1 MAPIKAKAVGTGVMP
16 AKYEVDYSRF
26 TSVEDPE
33 PTQIEDVD
41 YLAPDDAVNKAY
53 EAEMVQDRPVDK
65 LREMKIKLAMDAYE
79 KRRPKDKIM
88 HHYVIKDAG
97 DVDAIGEYYAT
108 GDERNSC
115 PIYKNSRGVTLTRE
129 KQPVGKESDEEQYGW
144 ILGNIEERRPL
155 YGVMGDDLSVPT
167 LSWQGF
173 TAPEPV
179 PTVRYYSHA
188 SAARM
193 FKDKGNAAIQAK
205 EYVEAEGLYT
215 KALSTK
221 MDPNEF
227 PEPYAMILS
236 NRAQVRLILLKY
248 DAAADD
254 ADMSLRHLR
263 NVTQMDEP
271 TEMLKQ
277 KTFVRRAKALAGM
290 KQFHEA
296 ETVMKNAR
304 MQFPDSDDIEKTW
317 KEMQVARSSDVREAP
332 QSGPSGPLL
341 RFVGTAV
348 DEMQTLAGDHSS
360 TLGDALFPSGL
371 AKVML
376 KLEYIFSKAEGEA
389 LADVQTLFR
398 ANGGLRTL
406 LHIVKVQWKSNLEG
420 KHVDMHKLDSLR
432 TVLSVVSMACDGCSE
447 SVALA
452 AWEAPAFFAALGG
465 CNRKVDAGLCRSLVT
480 LVAQVWSKCN
490 VSKEAVQACT
500 IVVERAAAFLSKL
513 ILRESSDGLADVSS
527 SDAPVVSKADK
538 DQAFD
543 LLSDLSSQG
552 GRLEKRT
559 VRGAAPML
567 ASFDGTGFLT
577 SDEKKY
583 REIGELFLQKA
594 IKEPSILSSVD
605 VTNLLIGVQLLIMYG
620 PGSTAT
626 YTSITLDGLGSV
638 GSTARYPDLNDW
650 VQTEDGRYAAQMLE
664 AVAKALESRL
674 VKNSHELGK
683 DDYEAAFAAGHGW
696 TVCIPLAQAPEAFA
710 NPALTCMCAMPSMPT
725 CASSALGAIL
735 GFPTPESNPA
745 PVHIA
750 NSLGSSATV
759 RMCVAKFLSK
769 IVVTD
774 GFMSLLKKDGEKC
787 VRELGKMTLSISLD
801 GKSSLEALHDMLY
814 VLYMISQSMPEP
826 LCQHTSEGLVAMLV
840 GISKAPVEDAPAFYA
855 KGTLSAL
862 KLNHKCN
869 KVIQT
874 MLSRFE
880 SGVGADAED
889 VLKAN

>member
-1 MAPIKAKAVGTGVMP
+1 
-16 AKYEVDYSRF
+16 
-26 TSVEDPE
+26 
-33 PTQIEDVD
+33 
-41 YLAPDDAVNKAY
+41 
-53 EAEMVQDRPVDK
+53 
-65 LREMKIKLAMDAYE
+65 
-79 KRRPKDKIM
+79 
-88 HHYVIKDAG
+88 
-97 DVDAIGEYYAT
+97 
-108 GDERNSC
+108 
-115 PIYKNSRGVTLTRE
+115 
-129 KQPVGKESDEEQYGW
+129 
-144 ILGNIEERRPL
+144 
-155 YGVMGDDLSVPT
+155 
-167 LSWQGF
+167 
-173 TAPEPV
+173 
-179 PTVRYYSHA
+179 
-188 SAARM
+188 
-193 FKDKGNAAIQAK
+193 
-205 EYVEAEGLYT
+205 
-215 KALSTK
+215 
-221 MDPNEF
+221 
-227 PEPYAMILS
+227 MILS

-317 KEMQVARSSDVREAP
+317 KEMQVAKSSDIREAP
-332 QSGPSGPLL
+332 QSGPTGPLL
-341 RFVGTAV
+341 RFVGKAV
-348 DEMQTLAGDHSS
+348 DEMQSLAGDHSS
-360 TLGDALFPSGL
+360 TLADALFPLGL
-371 AKVML
+371 TKLIL
-376 KLEYIFSKAEGEA
+376 KIEYLFSKADGEA

-406 LHIVKVQWKSNLEG
+406 LHIVKVQWKNNLEG

-432 TVLSVVSMACDGCSE
+432 TVLSIVSMACDGCSE
-447 SVALA
+447 SIALA
-452 AWEAPAFFAALGG
+452 ASEAPAFFAALGG
-465 CNRKVDAGLCRSLVT
+465 CNRKVEASLCKSLVT
-480 LVAQVWSKCN
+480 LVAQVWSCN

-500 IVVERAAAFLSKL
+500 IVVERTAAFLSKL
-513 ILRESSDGLADVSS
+513 ILRESSDGLGDVSS

-552 GRLEKRT
+552 GRVEKRT

-583 REIGELFLQKA
+583 REIGELFLQKV
-594 IKEPSILSSVD
+594 IKEPSILSAID

-620 PGSTAT
+620 PGSTAK
-626 YTSITLDGLGSV
+626 YASITLDGLGSV
-638 GSTARYPDLNDW
+638 GSTARYPDLENW
-650 VQTEDGRYAAQMLE
+650 AQTEDGRYAAQMLE
-664 AVAKALESRL
+664 AVAKALDSRL

-683 DDYEAAFAAGHGW
+683 GDYEAAFAAGHGW

-710 NPALTCMCAMPSMPT
+710 NPAMTCMCAMPSMPT
-725 CASSALGAIL
+725 CASSALGAVL

-745 PVHIA
+745 SVHIA
-750 NSLGSSATV
+750 KSLGSSATV
-759 RMCVAKFLSK
+759 RMCAAKFLSK
-769 IVVTD
+769 SVVTD
-774 GFMSLLKKDGEKC
+774 GFMDLLKKDGEKC
-787 VRELGKMTLSISLD
+787 VRALGKMTLSISLD

-814 VLYMISQSMPEP
+814 VFYMISQSMPDP
-826 LCQHTSEGLVAMLV
+826 LCKHTSEGLMAMLI

-862 KLNHKCN
+862 KLNHNCN
-869 KVIQT
+869 KKIQT
-874 MLSRFE
+874 ILSRFE